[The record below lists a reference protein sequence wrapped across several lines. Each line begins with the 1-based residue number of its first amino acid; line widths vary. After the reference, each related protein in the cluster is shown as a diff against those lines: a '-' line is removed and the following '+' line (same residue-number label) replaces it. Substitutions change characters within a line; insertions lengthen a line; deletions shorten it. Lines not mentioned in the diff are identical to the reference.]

1 MSLAGRDLV
10 RIDDLSL
17 EEINDLMALARRLE
31 PVARGDA
38 VTRVLEGAIL
48 ASLFFEASTR
58 TRLSFGAA
66 FARLGGDVRETVGFT
81 FSSMAKGES
90 IADTARVVS
99 GYADIMVV
107 RHPEAGSVQLFADA
121 ALIPVINGGDG
132 PAEHPTQAL
141 LDLYTMTEE
150 FRALGKPLEG
160 AHILFCGDLRYGR
173 TVHSL
178 AKLLSLF
185 DGIRFSLLS
194 PAELS
199 LPEELISILEDR
211 GHEVMVHTTPPV
223 DAKVDLV
230 YTTRIQR
237 ERLEEEMTIDL
248 DPGLQVNHAFLAKVG
263 TKDTI
268 VMHPLP
274 RDSRP
279 GALDLSTDLDDDPRL
294 AIFRQT
300 DRGIP
305 IRMALFAA
313 ILEVDEGIEASF
325 TTPAWRSPKSRGVPS
340 RLTPRRQSA
349 GE

>member
-1 MSLAGRDLV
+1 VSLAGRDLV
-10 RIDDLSL
+10 RIDDLSI
-17 EEINDLMALARRLE
+17 EEISALIDLARRLA
-31 PVARGDA
+31 PVARGEV

-99 GYADIMVV
+99 GYADVMVV

-121 ALIPVINGGDG
+121 ATIPVINGGDG

-141 LDLYTMTEE
+141 LDLYTITEE
-150 FRALGKPLEG
+150 FRVLDKPLEG
-160 AHILFCGDLRYGR
+160 AHVLFCGDLRYGR

-178 AKLLSLF
+178 AKLLNLF

-194 PAELS
+194 PPELS
-199 LPEELISILEDR
+199 LPDELVALLEDR
-211 GHEVMVHTTPPV
+211 GHEVMVHTRPPT

-248 DPGLQVNHAFLAKVG
+248 DPGLQVNRDFLARVG

-294 AIFRQT
+294 AIFRQS

-305 IRMALFAA
+305 VRMALFAA
-313 ILEVDEGIEASF
+313 IMDVAEGIEASF
-325 TTPAWRSPKSRGVPS
+325 ATPRWRSSRSFG
-340 RLTPRRQSA
+340 
-349 GE
+349 